1 MFKNGCNRHCKERNL
16 LFDVDIGCT
25 NVYALSTLLKPKE
38 EIIFDRFDMIDNVVV
53 MGQLYEGKIF
63 GDVVLSLVL

>member
-1 MFKNGCNRHCKERNL
+1 MQYQCVCFIYITK
-16 LFDVDIGCT
+16 
-25 NVYALSTLLKPKE
+25 AQE
-38 EIIFDRFDMIDNVVV
+38 EIIFDRFDITDSVVV